1 MYPQFENSTT
11 RIAIIY
17 NRNIF
22 KASELCKKCLPWW
35 WVRWEQDIEDD
46 IRYWRFAIVPFDR
59 VCRLDRSWFWCP
71 MHNKGLARPRSH
83 HMTWIKEEHFV
94 KKVLS
99 VNLSC
104 YRPLW
109 NLYLIWDQRDFAEKV
124 HAYFVCLEKMLEF
137 ISLTILCCSV
147 GMVHL
152 KLGAGV
158 KYWLFFN
165 LIFRT
170 RHRRLWESFFQSVIF
185 FWIRFVFICFI

>member
-1 MYPQFENSTT
+1 MFSTGFIFRQQENLVDNQKCQAGF
-11 RIAIIY
+11 RPLCNKILIY

-22 KASELCKKCLPWW
+22 KVSELCKKCLPWW

-124 HAYFVCLEKMLEF
+124 H
-137 ISLTILCCSV
+137 ILFA
-147 GMVHL
+147 L
-152 KLGAGV
+152 K
-158 KYWLFFN
+158 KCWN
-165 LIFRT
+165 
-170 RHRRLWESFFQSVIF
+170 S
-185 FWIRFVFICFI
+185 